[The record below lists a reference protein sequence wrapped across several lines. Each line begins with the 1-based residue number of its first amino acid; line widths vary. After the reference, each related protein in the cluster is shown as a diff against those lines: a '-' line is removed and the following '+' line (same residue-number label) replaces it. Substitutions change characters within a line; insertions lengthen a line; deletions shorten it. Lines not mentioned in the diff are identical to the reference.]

1 MSGRLSPLQER
12 VLVALAA
19 HLREPWVLT
28 GGAAL
33 SGFYTF
39 HRSTRDLDLTSLD
52 RRSVGGLPDAS
63 VRALR
68 QDGLDA
74 EPHRLTRDHWQ
85 VDVTD
90 GADTVVVEVVGGWS
104 PAVEEPRRVAFHG
117 HEIMVESRHELLVRK
132 LTAVFDRAEPRDL
145 DDIGALLRAGGD
157 LHRALR
163 DAGEAFSGLT
173 PTTLARALR
182 DLPLEPLAAVV
193 GWSAEKTR
201 EMIDLRDEL
210 VRRMTHVD

>member
-1 MSGRLSPLQER
+1 MSGTLSPLQER
-12 VLVALAA
+12 VLVALAV
-19 HLREPWVLT
+19 HVRESWVLT

-52 RRSVGGLPDAS
+52 RKSVGGLPDAS
-63 VRALR
+63 VNALL

-74 EPHRLTRDHWQ
+74 EPHRLAREHWQ
-85 VDVTD
+85 IDVSD
-90 GADTVVVEVVGGWS
+90 GEDAVVVEIVGGWS
-104 PAVEEPRRVAFHG
+104 PAAEGPCPVVFHG

-145 DDIGALLRAGGD
+145 EDIGALLRAGGD
-157 LHRALR
+157 LYRALR

-182 DLPLEPLAAVV
+182 DLPLARLAGVV

-201 EMIDLRDEL
+201 EMIDLRDEIAE
-210 VRRMTHVD
+210 RMTRVD